1 MVEKDEWEESAYW
14 NVRFAGLDEEL
25 AERIVEQI
33 NAIDVTIRGAA
44 VDPHQWFYL
53 DLDWDSV
60 ALLRV
65 ALRQSGEVLPEL
77 AGTEYEDMDPTAA
90 LSLFDS
96 LTGDLDDFLRYG
108 HRRD

>member
-1 MVEKDEWEESAYW
+1 MIDRDAWAESAYW
-14 NVRFAGLDEEL
+14 NVRFPGLDEES
-25 AERIVEQI
+25 AEKIREQV
-33 NAIDVTIRGAA
+33 NATDLPVRGML
-44 VDPHQWFYL
+44 VDPNQWFVL

-65 ALRQSGEVLPEL
+65 ALRQSGEMIPEL
-77 AGTEYEDMDPTAA
+77 AGTEYADMNPKTA

-96 LTGDLDDFLRYG
+96 LIGDLDDFLRYG

>member
-1 MVEKDEWEESAYW
+1 MNDRDEWEESAHW
-14 NVRFAGLDEEL
+14 NVQFAALDEES
-25 AERIVEQI
+25 AEKIRDHV
-33 NAIDVTIRGAA
+33 NATDLPIQGMV
-44 VDPHQWFYL
+44 VDPHQWFL
-53 DLDWDSV
+53 LNLDWDSV

-77 AGTEYEDMDPTAA
+77 AGTEYADMDSKTA

-108 HRRD
+108 RRRD